1 MVECCVAVQ
10 GFFAMGLEVREVQG
24 GEGEDSAEEEVV
36 LEGDLGDDVLVE
48 LLAGREGGECE
59 ACCCC
64 VEVKEL

>member
-1 MVECCVAVQ
+1 
-10 GFFAMGLEVREVQG
+10 MGLEVREVQG